1 LENAALYRWLAFLK
15 LPVVA
20 LSGVLVTISLLYL
33 MQYLIDSGEK
43 AITEDSNLR
52 IVDFVRTKE
61 ETEVR
66 TKKRKP
72 KPPPAPDE
80 PPPELRQSVELANVE
95 EAWNSRYVAPLAQ
108 IDMSGHGSFI
118 SDGEYLPILK
128 VQPVYPRY
136 ALQRGL
142 FGWVMVEF
150 TVDDLGRVI
159 DPVVVDHC
167 VEEFKFKVYECV
179 DQPGHIFDRPALAAA
194 SKFKYKPKV
203 VDGVP
208 IETTGVRH
216 LISFKLNEM
225 KNI

>member
-1 LENAALYRWLAFLK
+1 MENAALYRWLAFLK
-15 LPVVA
+15 FPVVL
-20 LSGVLVTISLLYL
+20 LSGVLVTIFLLYL

-43 AITEDSNLR
+43 AISENNNLR

-61 ETEVR
+61 EPEVQ
-66 TKKRKP
+66 TKKRKA
-72 KPPPAPDE
+72 KPPPKPDE
-80 PPPELRQSVELANVE
+80 PPPEIRQSMEVANID
-95 EAWNSRYVAPLAQ
+95 EAWSSKYVAPLAD
-108 IDMSGHGSFI
+108 IEMGGHTSFV

-142 FGWVMVEF
+142 FGWVLVEF

-159 DPVVVDHC
+159 DPIVVDNC
-167 VEEFKFKVYECV
+167 VEEFKFKVTECV

-216 LISFKLNEM
+216 LITFILDEM

>member
-1 LENAALYRWLAFLK
+1 MENRALYWWLRVIK
-15 LPVVA
+15 LPVIT
-20 LSGVLVTISLLYL
+20 LSGVLVTVFLLYL

-43 AITEDSNLR
+43 AITDEGNVR

-61 ETEVR
+61 EPQVN

-72 KPPPAPDE
+72 KPPPKPDE
-80 PPPELRQSVELANVE
+80 PPPEIRQSVEVASIDD
-95 EAWNSRYVAPLAQ
+95 AWSSRYVAPLAQ
-108 IDMSGHGSFI
+108 IEMSGHSSFI

-142 FGWVMVEF
+142 FGWVLVEF
-150 TVDDLGRVI
+150 TVDDLGRVVN
-159 DPVVVDHC
+159 PVVVDHC
-167 VEEFKFKVYECV
+167 VEQFRFKVMECV
-179 DQPGHIFDRPALAAA
+179 DQPGYVFDRPALAAA

-216 LISFKLNEM
+216 LISFVLDEM